1 MKTVKIMKT
10 IEIMRTVEIM
20 KTKAFMAMA
29 ALALVAAACNNDD
42 EITDNWNGEIRLSSG
57 LAVQQ
62 TRANNENVPDKQ
74 IAENQKIGIYVT
86 GVEGE
91 PETSY
96 GYSNVSA
103 KADGNGNFSDYST
116 TMYYPQ
122 SGKDVKISAYHPHNS
137 DTNDSYDFVVATDQ
151 SELKDYAASDLLYSE
166 EKTCARSKDAQSLTF
181 KHKLAKVKYTLISG
195 YGDPDLTGAT
205 VEIMTPERAVKFD
218 RKTGAVVTAS
228 TSTKS
233 DNVKLGTTYGA
244 IIPAQTYT
252 KGSKFL
258 KVTLAKGGVL
268 YYTIPNGADD
278 EDLALTGGN
287 VYTFNITVNLTGL
300 TVKSE
305 ISAWT
310 PISAITGTATMD

>member
-10 IEIMRTVEIM
+10 VEIMRTVEIM

-42 EITDNWNGEIRLSSG
+42 EITDDWNGEIRLSSG

-122 SGKDVKISAYHPHNS
+122 SGKDVKISAYHPYNGDS
-137 DTNDSYDFVVATDQ
+137 DDSYDFVVNADQ
-151 SELKDYAASDLLYSE
+151 TKLEDYAASDLLYSQE
-166 EKTCARSKDAQSLTF
+166 GTYTRSKTAQSLTF

-195 YGDPDLTGAT
+195 AGSPGITGAT
-205 VEIMTPERAVKFD
+205 VEIMPPERAVNFN
-218 RKTGAVVTAS
+218 RKTGAVAIAS

-233 DNVKLGTTYGA
+233 DNVKFGTTYGA
-244 IIPAQTYT
+244 IIPAQTFT
-252 KGSKFL
+252 KGWKFL
-258 KVTLAKGGVL
+258 EVTLAKGGVL
-268 YYTIPNGADD
+268 YYTIP
-278 EDLALTGGN
+278 EDLELKGGN
-287 VYTFNITVNLTGL
+287 VYTFNITVALTGL

-310 PISAITGTATMD
+310 PISAITGTATME

>member
-1 MKTVKIMKT
+1 
-10 IEIMRTVEIM
+10 M
-20 KTKAFMAMA
+20 KTKAFMTIAV
-29 ALALVAAACNNDD
+29 LALVAAACSNDD

-62 TRANNENVPDKQ
+62 TRANSTDVPDKQ
-74 IAENQKIGIYVT
+74 IAENQVIGIYVT
-86 GVEGE
+86 GVTDE

-122 SGKDVKISAYHPHNS
+122 SGKSVKILAYHPYNS

-151 SELKDYAASDLLYSE
+151 SELEDYAASDLLYSE
-166 EKTCARSKDAQSLTF
+166 EKTYARSKTAQSLTF
-181 KHKLAKVKYTLISG
+181 KHKLVKVKCTLISG
-195 YGDPDLTGAT
+195 NGTPDLTGAT
-205 VEIMTPERAVKFD
+205 VEIVTPERAVKFD
-218 RKTGAVVTAS
+218 RKTGTVAAAS

-233 DNVKLGTTYGA
+233 GDVKLGTTYGA

-252 KGSKFL
+252 KGTQFL

-268 YYTIPNGADD
+268 YYTIPNGTGDQ
-278 EDLALTGGN
+278 DLALKGGN

-300 TVKSE
+300 EVKSQITE
-305 ISAWT
+305 WT
-310 PISAITGTATMD
+310 SISAITGTAEME